1 MGTRMTESKQKGDLV
16 LLSLGSLFRV
26 FEGWMLWMLWMLV
39 CNIYIIET
47 VTMTMYITVIVKAAV
62 RIPETIGYV
71 VAMVPSCRVAIHL
84 FFSLICQQLKCQ
96 P

>member
-1 MGTRMTESKQKGDLV
+1 MDVVDVVDVVDVGV
-16 LLSLGSLFRV
+16 V
-26 FEGWMLWMLWMLV
+26 Y
-39 CNIYIIET
+39 IYIIET
-47 VTMTMYITVIVKAAV
+47 VTMTKYITVIVKAAV
-62 RIPETIGYV
+62 RIPETMGYV